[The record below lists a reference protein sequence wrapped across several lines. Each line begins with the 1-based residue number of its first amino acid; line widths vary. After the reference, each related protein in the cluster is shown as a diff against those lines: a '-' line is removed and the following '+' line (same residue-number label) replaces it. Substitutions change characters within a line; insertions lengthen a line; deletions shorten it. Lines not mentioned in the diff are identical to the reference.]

1 MGSPGQNV
9 YHATKHFV
17 RSFSESLSVE
27 LRAHPNVVMTQLM
40 PGPVRTQ
47 FLTRGHAEE
56 TFIFAASGT
65 VEEPRDV
72 ARAGYDGL
80 CKRKRM
86 VFSSWNAAAT
96 ATFMYLLP
104 RSVHLTLAR
113 LTMAPMRGLARAAA
127 PDHDQRVRGE
137 KLADEM

>member
-1 MGSPGQNV
+1 MGSPGQNI

-27 LRAHPNVVMTQLM
+27 LRAHPNVVLTQLM

-47 FLTRGHAEE
+47 FMTRSHAEE

-72 ARAGYDGL
+72 ARAGYEGL
-80 CKRKRM
+80 CRRRRM
-86 VFSSWNAAAT
+86 VFSSWNAAGT
-96 ATFMYLLP
+96 ALFMHLLP

-113 LTMAPMRGLARAAA
+113 LTMAPMRGMARGNE
-127 PDHDQRVRGE
+127 PDHDQRERG
-137 KLADEM
+137 KQL